1 MQKTHAC
8 DEKRTRVFFIARA
21 FFRMQFLFLKRYAS
35 RWNNSF
41 RNSGLL
47 PTFISNIIKM
57 IKKCS

>member
-21 FFRMQFLFLKRYAS
+21 FFRMQFLFAERSAS

-41 RNSGLL
+41 RNSGCISA
-47 PTFISNIIKM
+47 FIS
-57 IKKCS
+57 SALQG